1 MALFRYAFMRLYL
14 YVLSVLFF
22 FIFALAKY
30 KHSYLF
36 TLKKKVMTSVIQSS
50 SSLKGKTIV
59 LGITG
64 SIAAVRCVELA
75 RELRRHG
82 AGVHAVMTQAAQK
95 IIHPEA
101 IRYATGNPVI
111 TEITGDV
118 EHVEFCGIGGKAHL
132 LLIAPCTANT
142 IGKIAHGIDDTPVT
156 TFATT
161 AFGSGILIMIVPA
174 MHESMYDHPIVIE
187 NTGKLVELGVEFVNP
202 IMEEGAAKIATNN
215 EIVLRVEKA
224 LGGKTLAGK
233 RILITGGAT
242 AEAIDP
248 IRILTNRASGK
259 TGIELALLAFRRG
272 ADVALVHR
280 GCIGIQGICEF
291 SVESAQEMT
300 DTVIEELGKGY
311 DLLISAAAISDFT
324 VKPSKTKIK
333 SDKGVTL
340 NLKPAPKLI
349 KEVRLKYTGLKII
362 GFKAETGVTE
372 NELIMRARKS
382 MESSALSMV
391 VANDVSSGGMGTDTN
406 EVYLIDDGIKKVS
419 GTKHE
424 IAKEIMDKVEAIL
437 EVK

>member
-1 MALFRYAFMRLYL
+1 MGTQ
-14 YVLSVLFF
+14 
-22 FIFALAKY
+22 I
-30 KHSYLF
+30 
-36 TLKKKVMTSVIQSS
+36 TQTSN
-50 SSLKGKTIV
+50 SLKGKTIV

-75 RELRRHG
+75 RELMRHG
-82 AGVHAVMTQAAQK
+82 ASVHAVMTLAAQK

-101 IRYATGNPVI
+101 MRYATGNPVI
-111 TEITGDV
+111 TEITGGV
-118 EHVEFCGIGGKAHL
+118 EHVEFCGIGGKAQL

-161 AFGSGILIMIVPA
+161 AFGSGIPIMIVPA

-187 NTGKLVELGVEFVNP
+187 NIGKLTELGVEFVNP
-202 IMEEGAAKIATNN
+202 ILEEGAAKIASNQ
-215 EIVLRVEKA
+215 EIVLRAERA
-224 LGGKTLAGK
+224 LGSKTLAGK

-272 ADVALVHR
+272 ADVTLVHR

-291 SVESAQEMT
+291 SVESAQDMT

-324 VKPSKTKIK
+324 VKPSKNKIK
-333 SDKGVTL
+333 SDKEVTL
-340 NLKPAPKLI
+340 SLKPAPKLI
-349 KEVRLKYTGLKII
+349 KQVRLKYPGLKII

-372 NELIMRARKS
+372 DELIESARKS
-382 MESSALSMV
+382 MESSRFSMV
-391 VANDVSSGGMGTDTN
+391 VANDVSSGGMGADTN
-406 EVYLIDDGIKKVS
+406 EVYLVDDGIKKVS
-419 GTKHE
+419 GTKQV
-424 IAKEIMDKVEAIL
+424 IAKEIMDKVEAL
-437 EVK
+437 L

>member
-1 MALFRYAFMRLYL
+1 
-14 YVLSVLFF
+14 
-22 FIFALAKY
+22 
-30 KHSYLF
+30 
-36 TLKKKVMTSVIQSS
+36 MTQIIQTS
-50 SSLKGKTIV
+50 SSLEGKTIV

-82 AGVHAVMTQAAQK
+82 ASVHAVMTEAAQK

-101 IRYATGNPVI
+101 MRYATGNPVI
-111 TEITGDV
+111 TEITGSV
-118 EHVEFCGIGGKAHL
+118 EHVEFCGIGGKASL
-132 LLIAPCTANT
+132 LLVAPCTANT

-161 AFGSGILIMIVPA
+161 AFGSGIPIMIVPA

-202 IMEEGAAKIATNN
+202 ILEEGAAKIASNE
-215 EIVLRVEKA
+215 EIVLRVERA
-224 LGGKTLAGK
+224 LGSKTLAGK
-233 RILITGGAT
+233 SILITGGAT

-272 ADVALVHR
+272 ADVTLVHS

-291 SVESAQEMT
+291 NAESAKDMT
-300 DTVIEELGKGY
+300 DIVIEELGKGY
-311 DLLISAAAISDFT
+311 DMLISAAAISDFT
-324 VKPSKTKIK
+324 VKPSKNKIK
-333 SDKGVTL
+333 SDKDVTL
-340 NLKPAPKLI
+340 TLKPAPKLI
-349 KEVRLKYTGLKII
+349 KQARSKYPGLKII

-372 NELIMRARKS
+372 DELIESARKS
-382 MESSALSMV
+382 MESSRLSMV
-391 VANDVSSGGMGTDTN
+391 VANDVSSGGMGADTN
-406 EVYLIDDGIKKVS
+406 EVYLVDDGIKKVT

-437 EVK
+437 

>member
-1 MALFRYAFMRLYL
+1 MGTQIIK
-14 YVLSVLFF
+14 S
-22 FIFALAKY
+22 
-30 KHSYLF
+30 S
-36 TLKKKVMTSVIQSS
+36 TS
-50 SSLKGKTIV
+50 LENKTIV

-82 AGVHAVMTQAAQK
+82 ASVHAVMTQAAQK

-101 IRYATGNPVI
+101 MRYATGNPVI

-118 EHVEFCGIGGKAHL
+118 EHVEFCGIGGKASL

-161 AFGSGILIMIVPA
+161 AFGSGIPIMIVPA

-233 RILITGGAT
+233 RILVTGGAT

-272 ADVALVHR
+272 ADVTLVHR

-291 SVESAQEMT
+291 SVESAKEMT

-349 KEVRLKYTGLKII
+349 KEVRAKYPELKII
-362 GFKAETGVTE
+362 GFKAETGVTH
-372 NELIMRARKS
+372 NELVKRARKS
-382 MESSALSMV
+382 MKESALSMV
-391 VANDVSSGGMGTDTN
+391 VANDVSRGGMGTDTN
-406 EVYLIDDGIKKVS
+406 EVYLVDNGIKRVS
-419 GTKHE
+419 GTKRE
-424 IAKEIMDKVEAIL
+424 IAIEIMDKVEVIL
-437 EVK
+437 GVR

>member
-1 MALFRYAFMRLYL
+1 M
-14 YVLSVLFF
+14 STQ
-22 FIFALAKY
+22 IIK
-30 KHSYLF
+30 
-36 TLKKKVMTSVIQSS
+36 SS
-50 SSLKGKTIV
+50 NSLEGKTIV

-101 IRYATGNPVI
+101 MRYATGNPVI
-111 TEITGDV
+111 TEITGGV
-118 EHVEFCGIGGKAHL
+118 EHVEFCGIGGRAAL

-161 AFGSGILIMIVPA
+161 AFGSGIPIMIVPA

-187 NTGKLVELGVEFVNP
+187 NIGKLTELGVEFVNP
-202 IMEEGAAKIATNN
+202 ILEEGAAKIASNE
-215 EIVLRVEKA
+215 EIVLRAERT
-224 LGGKTLAGK
+224 LGRKNLAGK

-259 TGIELALLAFRRG
+259 TGIELAFEAFRRG
-272 ADVALVHR
+272 ADVTLVHR

-291 SVESAQEMT
+291 NVESAQDMT
-300 DTVIEELGKGY
+300 DTVLEELGKGY

-324 VKPSKTKIK
+324 VKPSKNKIK
-333 SDKGVTL
+333 SDKDVTL

-349 KEVRLKYTGLKII
+349 KQVRLKYPELKII

-372 NELIMRARKS
+372 DGLIGRARSS
-382 MESSALSMV
+382 MESSRLSMV
-391 VANDVSSGGMGTDTN
+391 VANDVSSGGMGADTN

-419 GTKHE
+419 GTKNE
-424 IAKEIMDKVEAIL
+424 IAKEIMDKVGAFL
-437 EVK
+437 